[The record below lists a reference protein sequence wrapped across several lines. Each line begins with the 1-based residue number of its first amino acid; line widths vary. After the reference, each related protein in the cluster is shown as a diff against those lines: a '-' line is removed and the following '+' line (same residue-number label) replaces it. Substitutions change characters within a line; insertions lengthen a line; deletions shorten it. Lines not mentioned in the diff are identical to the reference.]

1 MTLKPT
7 GYRTT
12 VMNLATREKQVYF
25 CEPRKA
31 VLAAYAQSFNDY
43 NTWNYEKRYGHLLLE
58 GKFCLVC
65 GDFSAFK
72 DGRAINS

>member
-43 NTWNYEKRYGHLLLE
+43 NTWNYETRYGHLVLE
-58 GKFCLVC
+58 GKFCLAC

-72 DGRAINS
+72 DGRAIDS